1 MIPATG
7 TLPKTSVNYKLIPAS
22 PGSKY
27 SPLIYGVSETGPRL
41 GSVNAG
47 NSYSYYV
54 GGAGINAAFASFLP
68 QSIAYQ
74 NLHTLLY
81 NASSPGLSVESN
93 FPTGSPLQFMLL
105 NKAQPGTHGFSSG
118 EGSVF
123 VDIFSSA
130 GQPHSNADNYAMVYV
145 CPPDGRQGY
154 TTKTQFLTA
163 VELTATN
170 AIEAV
175 QAYNTQYA
183 TGAGAGLQT
192 VQTVRFCL
200 YSSNIY
206 LFAGATVQE
215 VALAIYTGLL
225 TPLQKSAGSID
236 TIELENANGEW
247 DNAIGTV

>member
-22 PGSKY
+22 PGSSY
-27 SPLIYGVSETGPRL
+27 SPLVYGSSETGPRL

-54 GGAGINAAFASFLP
+54 RGNGINQAFALLLP
-68 QSIAYQ
+68 QNKAYQ

-105 NKAQPGTHGFSSG
+105 NKAQSGTHGFSSG

-130 GQPHSNADNYAMVYV
+130 GQPHNNADNYAMVYV

-183 TGAGAGLQT
+183 KGAGLQT

-200 YSSNIY
+200 FSSSIY

-247 DNAIGTV
+247 DSAIGTV